1 MSWHEKQPSEQFARV
16 ELFYKVPFVEFE
28 VFIILEVLKLG
39 MQKPVVEFIVKLL
52 VQTEQLLN
60 Y

>member
-1 MSWHEKQPSEQFARV
+1 MV

-28 VFIILEVLKLG
+28 VFIIPEVLKLG

-52 VQTEQLLN
+52 VQT
-60 Y
+60 